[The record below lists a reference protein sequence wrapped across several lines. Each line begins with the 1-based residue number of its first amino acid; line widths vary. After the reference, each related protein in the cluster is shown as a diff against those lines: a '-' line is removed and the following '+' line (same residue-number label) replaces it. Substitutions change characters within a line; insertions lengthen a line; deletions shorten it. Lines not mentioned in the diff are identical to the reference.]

1 MPNWTKLAAG
11 WALAAVA
18 AVALSWGAV
27 AQVRNSVI
35 QPSTPIPGTLAAG
48 STTTVGA
55 SPEPT
60 IIHLEVNSGSAGTTA
75 SVVPADQT
83 PAGDPAAGQ
92 ADPTQLPPG
101 ATTSSSPSNQ
111 AATTTTTASPTS
123 AASTS
128 TTTTIPATTTTTTAP
143 TVPVATQ
150 TSSYQLIGGVVTIS
164 YSPGTVTFVSAIP
177 QAGYGTEIK
186 DSGPERVR
194 VEFRADNHTSVFRAE
209 WNGDRL
215 EISKDENGE
224 S

>member
-1 MPNWTKLAAG
+1 MPHWTKLATG

-35 QPSTPIPGTLAAG
+35 QPSTAMPGTFAAD
-48 STTTVGA
+48 STPTVGA
-55 SPEPT
+55 TPEPT
-60 IIHLEVNSGSAGTTA
+60 VVRLDVDSRPAGTTA

-83 PAGDPAAGQ
+83 PTSDPAAGQ
-92 ADPTQLPPG
+92 TDPAQSPPD
-101 ATTSSSPSNQ
+101 ATTSSSPSDPV
-111 AATTTTTASPTS
+111 ATTTPAASPTS

-128 TTTTIPATTTTTTAP
+128 TTTTMPATTTTTTAP
-143 TVPVATQ
+143 VVSEETQ

-186 DSGPERVR
+186 ESGPETVR

-209 WNGDRL
+209 WDDDRL
-215 EISKDENGE
+215 EITKDEHGD